1 MDELDRDCCRG
12 LFLNMI
18 LHKIQEAREME
29 NFYLD
34 MHTNFK
40 ISIGCKWFEQYQRK
54 RDARERLQAFV
65 KRTKF
70 VLEETS

>member
-1 MDELDRDCCRG
+1 MDELDRDCQRA
-12 LFLNMI
+12 LFINMI

-29 NFYLD
+29 NLYLN
-34 MHTNFK
+34 MHTHYVCIGAGWFK
-40 ISIGCKWFEQYQRK
+40 KYEQK